1 MLTQEDLGN
10 IKILLDTQQERLE
23 ERFDRI
29 EERLGKVE
37 ERLGKVEER
46 LDRVEG
52 RLDGVEE
59 RLDRVEERLDR
70 VEERLDRVEER
81 LDRVEEHINK
91 VESDLKALSSYTH
104 KKFAWVENDM
114 ILKITALFDGR
125 ELCVQ
130 HVECRRRNE
139 EIQRKLAYIDPL
151 VQKVQEHVER
161 LEYQDEILKRLVNE

>member
-52 RLDGVEE
+52 RLDG
-59 RLDRVEERLDR
+59 VEERLDR

>member
-37 ERLGKVEER
+37 ERLYKMEEC
-46 LDRVEG
+46 LG
-52 RLDGVEE
+52 RIKEYL
-59 RLDRVEERLDR
+59 
-70 VEERLDRVEER
+70 
-81 LDRVEEHINK
+81 NQ
-91 VESDLKALSSYTH
+91 VESDLRALSSYTH

>member
-37 ERLGKVEER
+37 ERLYKMEEC
-46 LDRVEG
+46 LG
-52 RLDGVEE
+52 RIKEYL
-59 RLDRVEERLDR
+59 
-70 VEERLDRVEER
+70 
-81 LDRVEEHINK
+81 NQ

-114 ILKITALFDGR
+114 MLKITALFDGR

>member
-10 IKILLDTQQERLE
+10 IKILLDTQQERFE

-37 ERLGKVEER
+37 ERLYKMEEC
-46 LDRVEG
+46 LG
-52 RLDGVEE
+52 RIKEYL
-59 RLDRVEERLDR
+59 
-70 VEERLDRVEER
+70 
-81 LDRVEEHINK
+81 NQ
-91 VESDLKALSSYTH
+91 VESDLRALSSYTH

-139 EIQRKLAYIDPL
+139 EIQRKLAYIAPL
-151 VQKVQEHVER
+151 VQKVREHVER